1 MNALMAIARTRGLA
15 TMEGFV
21 LATNS
26 RMLKFTRQLGFR
38 LERDPEDRETLRVVR
53 SL

>member
-1 MNALMAIARTRGLA
+1 MDVARSRGLA
-15 TMEGFV
+15 TMEGIV

-38 LERDPEDRETLRVVR
+38 QERDPEARDTVRIVR
-53 SL
+53 SI